1 MKAIPLSLAAQSL
14 RIRVLPFATGIFL
27 LILFLK
33 PPTGPSGNM
42 AQRTEMKFRA
52 ASAISGALLADAAT
66 MPLHWI
72 YDPQKISNLTRDQ
85 DPAFFLTP
93 SCPFYS
99 TARFPGH
106 YSLGQSSPY
115 GEQMAAYVT
124 FLVERNG
131 SWDTMAFHSFYL
143 DFLKHYGGRLDHAS
157 RGFLESGGKVAPDDA
172 QANAFEKA
180 PLAVALKA
188 AGRISSVG
196 PLLEKM
202 IRSTQ
207 DNAQSVKYGLALGRA
222 LEAAVVPGATLED
235 CIEALTADG
244 ADHDV
249 RRHVASAMAAKGLD
263 ANEWS
268 ASLNGILGCAFP
280 GSFLMPV
287 KIMIDSLDISTSQRF
302 EWAIRRNI
310 MVGGDQCSRAIFLGS
325 LFAAL
330 DPASIPPQW
339 RRAMSGYDEMFEK
352 ATLVAG

>member
-1 MKAIPLSLAAQSL
+1 
-14 RIRVLPFATGIFL
+14 
-27 LILFLK
+27 
-33 PPTGPSGNM
+33 
-42 AQRTEMKFRA
+42 
-52 ASAISGALLADAAT
+52 
-66 MPLHWI
+66 
-72 YDPQKISNLTRDQ
+72 
-85 DPAFFLTP
+85 
-93 SCPFYS
+93 
-99 TARFPGH
+99 
-106 YSLGQSSPY
+106 
-115 GEQMAAYVT
+115 MAAYVT
-124 FLVERNG
+124 FLVDRNG
-131 SWDTMAFHSFYL
+131 WWDTTAFHSFYL
-143 DFLKHYGGRLDHAS
+143 DFLRNYGGRLDHAS
-157 RGFLESGGKVAPDDA
+157 RGFLESGGKPPEDA
-172 QANAFEKA
+172 QANAYEKA

-202 IRSTQ
+202 ICATQ

-249 RRHVASAMAAKGLD
+249 RRHVASAVAAKGLD

-268 ASLNGILGCAFP
+268 GSLNGILGCAFP

-287 KIMIDSLDISTSQRF
+287 KIMVDSLDIRPTSERF
-302 EWAIRRNI
+302 AWAIRRNI

-339 RRAMSGYDEMFEK
+339 RRAMSGYDEMFK
-352 ATLVAG
+352 RATLVAGLE